1 VSAGAWSLTGF
12 LAAFLFIRAS
22 TRLMRSPRVP
32 WWPGSIETSGVHV
45 HHLVIGIALMVVAGF
60 TTFALEADGTLMA
73 AMAICFGIGVGLT
86 IDEFALWL
94 YLEDVYWAREGRSS
108 VDVAIVVAVLGLLIL
123 NTSGPFDTDDG
134 SDWAL
139 LISVVLH
146 LAWAAVVIA
155 KGKIRLAAIG
165 FFLPPVYFVAGLRLA
180 RPNSIW
186 ARRFYRPGSPKLA
199 KATARATAWD
209 TRRVRWLDR
218 IGGAPSIERPEDR
231 AG

>member
-1 VSAGAWSLTGF
+1 MSSGGWALTGF

-32 WWPGSIETSGVHV
+32 WWPGSIKTRGVHV
-45 HHLVIGIALMVVAGF
+45 HHLVIGIALMIGAGF
-60 TTFALEADGTLMA
+60 ATFALEADGSLMA
-73 AMAICFGIGVGLT
+73 VLAIVFGVGVGLT

-108 VDVAIVVAVLGLLIL
+108 VDVAIVVAVLGLLVL
-123 NTSGPFDTDDG
+123 NTSGPFDTEDG

-139 LISVVLH
+139 LASVVAH
-146 LAWAAVVIA
+146 LAWAALVIA

-165 FFLPPVYFVAGLRLA
+165 FFLPPIYLVAGIRLA

-186 ARRFYRPGSPKLA
+186 ARRFYRPGTPKLA

-209 TRRVRWLDR
+209 ARRERWLDR
-218 IGGAPSIERPEDR
+218 IGGAPSIERPRD
-231 AG
+231 